1 MVLTDFSWG
10 TSVHRH
16 QAEVV
21 GIRIDRDWKSAAFEA
36 ENLL

>member
-1 MVLTDFSWG
+1 MVLTDFSWWA
-10 TSVHRH
+10 SVNRH
-16 QAEVV
+16 QPEVA